1 MSEQNEVSIVFKELD
16 KTIQKIGAEK
26 LIQILKYSRKNTAS
40 LSEEQIQEAL
50 KIVQIVC
57 DEFKITLEDF
67 FDTKRKNN
75 RRVSIGISAYILQ
88 KKLNLDTSNISYI
101 LKKPD
106 TLVSLYKQEILRL
119 NEEHPS
125 DKPIFEKLKNI
136 INNIDNLYK
145 ND

>member
-75 RRVSIGISAYILQ
+75 RRVSIGISAFILQ

-136 INNIDNLYK
+136 NNNIDNLYK